1 MFRIIPNRRSK
12 PACAAAERGND
23 RQSSEK
29 RGQKVGHRIG
39 NTGAMKP
46 RRKNSEPKT
55 QIKPSVFT
63 CVYLG
68 LLKFYTVFQEML
80 KKLV

>member
-1 MFRIIPNRRSK
+1 MFRILPHRRSK
-12 PACAAAERGND
+12 AACAALK
-23 RQSSEK
+23 EK
-29 RGQKVGHRIG
+29 TTDKAPKKGGQKVGHRIG